1 MAEPQKDNLPYPPE
15 KRPEDIVGFW
25 RALDKVL
32 DDWQRTARFILIVL
46 VLAVAF
52 HIGFDKVSIPAPY
65 LHALKG
71 WIPNIVL
78 SVASGGGGTFLVHT
92 LKNFGT
98 RARRR
103 ELDQRHGSDAD
114 KGELG

>member
-1 MAEPQKDNLPYPPE
+1 MAVPQKDDLPPPPE
-15 KRPEDIVGFW
+15 KRPEDVVGFW
-25 RALDKVL
+25 RVLDKVL

-52 HIGFDKVSIPAPY
+52 HIGFDKVAIPAPY

-92 LKNFGT
+92 LKNVRT
-98 RARRR
+98 QARRR
-103 ELDQRHGSDAD
+103 KLDQRRGSDPD